1 MSLRILSIPWSQGIA
16 APAPAA
22 SIPPWIPDFFVAPTT
37 ASPPGGTGAGT
48 IGDPWSWTYATGTG
62 AGTAQGDGKLPTTG
76 AKVGVRGGTYTEKGI
91 TVTMRD
97 GVRISLCVYRP
108 DAPGRFPALFKRRI
122 RPVILEGPPGGAGSA

>member
-91 TVTMRD
+91 TVTAHGSLGSGVDAQD
-97 GVRISLCVYRP
+97 GKLIFRNYN
-108 DAPGRFPALFKRRI
+108 G
-122 RPVILEGPPGGAGSA
+122 E